1 MKRQP
6 FILPA
11 AKNILL
17 NLGENIKRA
26 RLRRQMSAEQVAQ
39 RADISRSTLWMMEKG
54 SPAVAMGAYLQVLV
68 VLGLEKDLLQVA
80 ADDDLGLKLQELNLT
95 IRKRAPKKSAT

>member
-11 AKNILL
+11 AKNILVM
-17 NLGENIKRA
+17 LGENLKRA
-26 RLRRQMSAEQVAQ
+26 RLRRRMSAEQVAQ

-80 ADDDLGLKLQELNLT
+80 ADDDLGMKLQELNLT
-95 IRKRAPKKSAT
+95 IRKRAPKKSAS

>member
-11 AKNILL
+11 AKNMLVEL
-17 NLGENIKRA
+17 GGNLKRA
-26 RLRRQMSAEQVAQ
+26 RLRRRMSAEQVAQ

-68 VLGLEKDLLQVA
+68 VLGLERDLLHVA
-80 ADDDLGLKLQELNLT
+80 ADDALGMKLQELNLGV
-95 IRKRAPKKSAT
+95 RKRAPKKSAQ